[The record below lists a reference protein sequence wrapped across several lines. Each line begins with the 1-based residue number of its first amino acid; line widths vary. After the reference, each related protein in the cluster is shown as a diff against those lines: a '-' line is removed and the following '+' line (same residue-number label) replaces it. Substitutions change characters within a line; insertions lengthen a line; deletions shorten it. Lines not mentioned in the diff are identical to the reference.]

1 MSENAYRRDERKS
14 RSNIII
20 IIIINKLRGPRGS
33 QKSSDLLYPNLPGQV
48 SSELARTRGARRE
61 GEKEKGV
68 MDPRT
73 VCPDLGRG

>member
-33 QKSSDLLYPNLPGQV
+33 QKSDLLYPNLPGQV